1 MQDDGRRCAS
11 PTVSIRQNPCRFV
24 CWYIYAAISIQLQI
38 LVWCLNLAPELGVVP
53 ELGMVPELKGK
64 DYEVFDPSTRYL
76 EEYNSW
82 M

>member
-1 MQDDGRRCAS
+1 
-11 PTVSIRQNPCRFV
+11 
-24 CWYIYAAISIQLQI
+24 
-38 LVWCLNLAPELGVVP
+38 LAPELGVVP